1 VKWIRNPGLRITCAT
16 KLALHAFG
24 GVAVFE
30 TRFTQEQTVAY
41 TQGATLLHVL
51 FRAVLQNRNGAVRPK
66 CIPTDKIKKNWTLK
80 KGWEL
85 FLDKK
90 HFIIPVRTGRGSEK
104 SRGSGVTPSAW
115 GNGFSASCTHLYT
128 ARTPN
133 P

>member
-1 VKWIRNPGLRITCAT
+1 MQQNGHYMHLEELLFLRQDLL
-16 KLALHAFG
+16 KSKRLHTHRA
-24 GVAVFE
+24 
-30 TRFTQEQTVAY
+30 R
-41 TQGATLLHVL
+41 TLLHVL

-115 GNGFSASCTHLYT
+115 GNGFSASCTHLYIQPGPL
-128 ARTPN
+128 TPKMVA
-133 P
+133 

>member
-1 VKWIRNPGLRITCAT
+1 MKWIRNPGLRITCAT

-85 FLDKK
+85 FLDKNRLGDS
-90 HFIIPVRTGRGSEK
+90 H
-104 SRGSGVTPSAW
+104 SATDKVCRRSL
-115 GNGFSASCTHLYT
+115 GPHSLAFVIC
-128 ARTPN
+128 
-133 P
+133 